1 MTTVVRLLRQLSDNP
16 AAFGSARGVLQQ
28 AQPLLQQY
36 THLLQYLLTS
46 HVASFRTSAKL
57 LSVLQGVFSELA
69 EKVRVFIE
77 ASVISRLCVNV
88 LRHDDCD
95 VTSAVCL

>member
-1 MTTVVRLLRQLSDNP
+1 MTTVVRLLHQLSDNP

-69 EKVRVFIE
+69 EKVRAFFE
-77 ASVISRLCVNV
+77 ASVMSRLSSSVFCNV
-88 LRHDDCD
+88 M
-95 VTSAVCL
+95 T